1 MNREST
7 SLPLILITYLAI
19 LVLAFQAGSVHA
31 IPDDDRPFQ
40 KLAAPPGKAV
50 VYIFRSGFN
59 TFELATPVVYL
70 DNKEQG
76 ELSLKMYRQFIV
88 SPGNH
93 QIEMNVRRM
102 LSSNKRYRM
111 TIQVDAGKYYYIALH
126 GEVGMVK
133 KTRRG
138 SVRFPKLELVKVEEN
153 KALEL
158 LDDLYSPSELAEVLE
173 P

>member
-7 SLPLILITYLAI
+7 SLPLIFITYLAI
-19 LVLAFQAGSVHA
+19 FVLLFQVGPVHA
-31 IPDDDRPFQ
+31 VPDDDKPFQ
-40 KLAAPPGKAV
+40 KLVAPPGKAV

-59 TFELATPVVYL
+59 TFELATPMLYL
-70 DNKEQG
+70 DNRERG

-88 SPGNH
+88 SPGSH
-93 QIEMNVRRM
+93 QIEMDVRRL
-102 LSSNKRYRM
+102 LSSNRQYRM

-133 KTRRG
+133 KTRRS
-138 SVRFPKLELVKVEEN
+138 SVRFPRLELIKVEEN

-158 LDDLYSPSELAEVLE
+158 LDDLYSPSELAEVVE